1 MIYTEILQYKITT
14 DFVLLHFAQ
23 LPQPVHHP
31 ALAMYLHFTPV
42 TLWIIHNHLE
52 QRRVNVKR
60 FRRLLVLAVVVEY
73 LHALIATLL
82 SPVVAGC
89 ILALGGEHFHL
100 AAVVA

>member
-1 MIYTEILQYKITT
+1 MFYTAILQYKITT

-31 ALAMYLHFTPV
+31 PLAMYLHVTLV

-52 QRRVNVKR
+52 QRRVDVKR
-60 FRRLLVLAVVVEY
+60 FRWLLVLAVVVED
-73 LHALIATLL
+73 LRTLIATLL
-82 SPVVAGC
+82 SPVVTTG